1 MSRTLLFTSLVALGL
16 AATLATAAPKSV
28 TSAVKKQT
36 VADARGEGRGY
47 PLSTGRNS
55 RAAAV
60 NTSGAAVTAA
70 QVGDADTFG
79 HAVIWDGLLS
89 TGTISFAADCTPAP
103 GDPAPGP
110 DDRCVT
116 LNPAP
121 AVTTFDLPNIGRMT
135 LPGKTSHNILCHWTS
150 ANGAYSLFNGTGV
163 SANARITLHP
173 YLVVQSSV
181 LSNPLLID
189 PTTGLP
195 FNGALTTAPGT
206 TYSDAQTLAP
216 NARST
221 QRMDDSRVCIAG
233 AISRQ
238 GLIQGYGLTNAQV
251 DDFFKNPI
259 TLQFGLS
266 GSAQLVDFAS
276 LIYGVRIMGD

>member
-1 MSRTLLFTSLVALGL
+1 MSRTMLFSSLLVLGL
-16 AATLATAAPKSV
+16 ASTLAAAAPKSV
-28 TSAVKKQT
+28 TSAAKKQAI
-36 VADARGEGRGY
+36 ADARGEGHAY
-47 PLSTGRNS
+47 PLSTSRHS
-55 RAAAV
+55 RAVTV
-60 NTSGAAVTAA
+60 NTSGAAPTAA

-79 HAVIWDGLLS
+79 HAMIWDGLLS

-121 AVTTFDLPNIGRMT
+121 ATTTFDLPDIGRMT

-150 ANGAYSLFNGTGV
+150 ANGVYSLFNGTGV
-163 SANARITLHP
+163 NANARITLHP
-173 YLVVQSSV
+173 YLVVESSV
-181 LSNPLLID
+181 LGNPLLID

-195 FNGALTTAPGT
+195 FNGSLKTVPGT
-206 TYSDAQTLAP
+206 TYSDAQTLAS
-216 NARST
+216 NARVT
-221 QRMDDSRVCIAG
+221 RNMDDSRVCIAG

-259 TLQFGLS
+259 TLKFGLS
-266 GSAQLVDFAS
+266 GSAQLLDFAS
-276 LIYGVRIMGD
+276 LIYGVRILGD